1 MVCTAAALST
11 AYGWVDGCTSSLIT
25 NPRALNV
32 WWDSSVRSC
41 LLTQGGLVSYSACAG
56 AYTVASYA
64 GAYTSAYASTYCAI
78 AYASED
84 AFAFATVEIAFAGPY
99 VGHRRARV

>member
-1 MVCTAAALST
+1 M
-11 AYGWVDGCTSSLIT
+11 DGPFAWIMLGVGLAVGCNSSLAT
-25 NPRALNV
+25 TPHALNGR
-32 WWDSSVRSC
+32 WDSLVRSC
-41 LLTQGGLVSYSACAG
+41 ILTQGLVSYTACAG

-64 GAYTSAYASTYCAI
+64 GAYTSAYANTYCAI